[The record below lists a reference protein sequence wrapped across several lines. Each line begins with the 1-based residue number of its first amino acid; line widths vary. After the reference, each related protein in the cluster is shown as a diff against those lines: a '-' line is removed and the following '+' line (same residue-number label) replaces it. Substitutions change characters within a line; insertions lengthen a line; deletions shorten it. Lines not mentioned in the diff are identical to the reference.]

1 MSEQITFATS
11 DFASNPEPRCPCILL
26 LDVSGSMSGRPINE
40 LNAGLV
46 TFRDEL
52 LADPLALKRVELG
65 IVTFGPVHVEQP
77 FTSAAN
83 FFPPI
88 LFAQGDTPMGAAI
101 TKALDMVEERK
112 REYRANGISY
122 YRPWIFLITD
132 GAPTDEWQAAA
143 NKVFRGEEDK
153 RFAFFSIGVQGADMK
168 TLAQISVRQP
178 LPLQGLQF
186 RELFSWLILK
196 PENLEKLKS
205 CGVSFLDA
213 PEEVFATVLNY
224 LGKDPNSTK
233 ADDYT
238 GPATDLLLKLRP
250 NIRYFHSSQYINDL
264 ANGDICVAIGWAGDV
279 WQASNRAKEAKNGV
293 NVSFSIPK
301 EGAMAF
307 FDVFAMPADAKNK
320 DEAYQFL
327 NYLLRPDVVAHIS
340 DHVFYANANKAATP
354 LVSAEVRENPGIY
367 PPADVRAKLFTL
379 KVQDPKIDRVRT
391 RAWTKVKSGK

>member
-1 MSEQITFATS
+1 
-11 DFASNPEPRCPCILL
+11 
-26 LDVSGSMSGRPINE
+26 
-40 LNAGLV
+40 
-46 TFRDEL
+46 
-52 LADPLALKRVELG
+52 
-65 IVTFGPVHVEQP
+65 
-77 FTSAAN
+77 
-83 FFPPI
+83 
-88 LFAQGDTPMGAAI
+88 
-101 TKALDMVEERK
+101 
-112 REYRANGISY
+112 
-122 YRPWIFLITD
+122 
-132 GAPTDEWQAAA
+132 
-143 NKVFRGEEDK
+143 
-153 RFAFFSIGVQGADMK
+153 
-168 TLAQISVRQP
+168 
-178 LPLQGLQF
+178 
-186 RELFSWLILK
+186 
-196 PENLEKLKS
+196 
-205 CGVSFLDA
+205 SFLDA